1 MLINNDVSA
10 TYMYVCKYYL
20 HALSLV
26 WHSPVSE
33 RTDEKLNL

>member
-10 TYMYVCKYYL
+10 TYMYCKYYL

-33 RTDEKLNL
+33 RADEEVNL